1 MEKYLE
7 LRDMWEIP
15 REDRG
20 AVYKELHARLLKRLH
35 GDFRDRAKAYL
46 VTSKLLQTGKLE
58 RDCAILRT
66 AKLIGMTTTGLSKYR
81 GLTSA
86 MELRVVL
93 IEEAAEVIE
102 ASVAAACFESLQ
114 HSILVG
120 DHKQLKESFAL
131 HELAGE
137 PFYPDVSMFERLIQ
151 NNFPFV
157 MLQEQRRMAP
167 EIRQLLTPIYEELHD
182 HHTVSLIKPVPGMGN
197 LKLFF
202 FTHSWPEVND
212 NLTSEVNE
220 IEALMVF
227 ELFVFL
233 CASGTSSQNITIL
246 TFYNGQRKKILKMLL
261 ENENTRS
268 CLSTAATVDSYQ
280 GEENDVVIFSLV
292 RSRSSQSDGIGF
304 LGIDNRVCLALSR
317 ARRGLYMLGNAAHLA
332 GSTRLIHNLFAL
344 KSVWRLNHAV
354 ALNALVLGAAQHT
367 LTPAGVSYHL
377 WVLSHLKG
385 SLLASSTR

>member
-20 AVYKELHARLLKRLH
+20 AVYKEPHARLLKRLH

-137 PFYPDVSMFERLIQ
+137 PFYLDVSMFERLIQ

-212 NLTSEVNE
+212 NLTSKVNE

-227 ELFVFL
+227 ELFVYL

-246 TFYNGQRKKILKMLL
+246 TFYNASER
-261 ENENTRS
+261 
-268 CLSTAATVDSYQ
+268 
-280 GEENDVVIFSLV
+280 
-292 RSRSSQSDGIGF
+292 RSSKCCWKMKTQE
-304 LGIDNRVCLALSR
+304 
-317 ARRGLYMLGNAAHLA
+317 
-332 GSTRLIHNLFAL
+332 
-344 KSVWRLNHAV
+344 AV
-354 ALNALVLGAAQHT
+354 S
-367 LTPAGVSYHL
+367 P
-377 WVLSHLKG
+377 
-385 SLLASSTR
+385 RPRP